1 MEDEEGWEVW
11 LDSQQQQLKI
21 EAKTSAAGNL
31 VVRARGPVDWCP
43 RDILKCSHQKDTVK
57 YIEEN
62 LESCDIIRKHEKN
75 LFIIERK
82 TTKTLILPPTD
93 TILNA
98 LVNEEE
104 DGSIYQVATSNAAS
118 RGFFDVILSGKYYEA
133 DPDARDDM
141 DYTSYVTVIFEYK
154 VKDGL
159 HIPLSV
165 QKVLYKHKAC

>member
-1 MEDEEGWEVW
+1 
-11 LDSQQQQLKI
+11 
-21 EAKTSAAGNL
+21 
-31 VVRARGPVDWCP
+31 
-43 RDILKCSHQKDTVK
+43 
-57 YIEEN
+57 
-62 LESCDIIRKHEKN
+62 
-75 LFIIERK
+75 
-82 TTKTLILPPTD
+82 
-93 TILNA
+93 LNA